1 MIWPITK
8 TLPVDWHLLV
18 ATAPGSLYSQFIK
31 VLKKVASLRQ
41 LHKYYPSLLLKPISP
56 YFLTDASSS
65 GFDLLPCGGVGG
77 GADFIYKR
85 FLCSSSF
92 PSLPGGHSKSPQ
104 SHYLA
109 LKNNFAFSSSILSFC
124 IYYLCLPLSLGI
136 RGWVWDCCTSLHKPK
151 SPILGFCWTK
161 EPSTLDFLA

>member
-1 MIWPITK
+1 MYSDMTHYKNPSCWLTSSSSYCPRISLFPVYKSPEKKLFLFASSTNIT
-8 TLPVDWHLLV
+8 PH
-18 ATAPGSLYSQFIK
+18 YSWN
-31 VLKKVASLRQ
+31 L
-41 LHKYYPSLLLKPISP
+41 SP
-56 YFLTDASSS
+56 RSYFLTDASSS

-136 RGWVWDCCTSLHKPK
+136 RGWVWDC
-151 SPILGFCWTK
+151 
-161 EPSTLDFLA
+161 STPFINQKVLF